1 MKLCD
6 IYLGLPHNS
15 EGEVSAYNAVE
26 PGSSPGLGR
35 SSGELE
41 EVMAIHTSILA
52 WRISWSEDHGRLQSM
67 GLQRVSHDWAIKTTK
82 YYYTLQ
88 RSFPGGSAVKNPP
101 EMHEMWI
108 WSLSWED
115 PGVKNDNSYWS
126 GFLALEIWR
135 TVEPGSLQSMRSQE
149 LDTTYHHY
157 TLQNYH
163 HNKYSNYSSP
173 YKVTTF
179 F

>member
-6 IYLGLPHNS
+6 IYIGLPCNS
-15 EGEVSAYNAVE
+15 EGEVSACNAVE

-41 EVMAIHTSILA
+41 KGMAIHTSILA
-52 WRISWSEDHGRLQSM
+52 WRISWSEDHSRLQSM
-67 GLQRVSHDWAIKTTK
+67 GLQRVRHDWATKTTN

-88 RSFPGGSAVKNPP
+88 RSFPGGSAVKNPS

-115 PGVKNDNSYWS
+115 PGEGNDNPLLLEWVSCLGNLKDS
-126 GFLALEIWR
+126 GAWQPAVHGVTRVGHKLLTIPPPYIAKL
-135 TVEPGSLQSMRSQE
+135 
-149 LDTTYHHY
+149 
-157 TLQNYH
+157 
-163 HNKYSNYSSP
+163 SP
-173 YKVTTF
+173 R
-179 F
+179 